1 MRKIALPILVIGLFL
16 GSCRKEE
23 SPSFSQTQQEKNNFG
38 FETERSIALEIKFE
52 TNGLNLQPMMGTP
65 VDVQIL
71 VEGRRVNVG
80 RGFVNPSGLMLDI
93 RVPSFAHQA
102 WLVSPLTKAEMP
114 FELNQTNQSLS
125 FKIYNTAWTNH
136 AIKQVSEE
144 DMFKQ
149 MAGQRPEGGSNS
161 RDFDQDGV
169 DDDYDEFPQDPKRA
183 FSMMEP
189 AWGYNTY
196 AFEDLWPSQG
206 DYDFNDLVLDHR
218 VRWIFNGKQ
227 ERVEAN
233 GELVVRAQGASLPN
247 GLALQLLQFE
257 PTSQTYLPLPAGVL
271 GNLGGH
277 LSPDPAGA
285 ANTAL
290 VSNHLSASLKSYYTN
305 LNDFGPNRKPD
316 TLRYQFEL
324 SQPSSAFVRTDF
336 FLLRGDNGTGKAD
349 RTMEIH
355 VCGRPATSAANTE
368 YFGTF
373 ADRTGNGS
381 WYKDKNSMP
390 WGLEIFAAPLQFG
403 PNSSGSINN
412 NGIWAPFAYPKS
424 KVRIDEAYPAFGTWA
439 RNQGKTATN
448 WMTQSLADKVWI
460 PMWQR

>member
-1 MRKIALPILVIGLFL
+1 MPFNLN
-16 GSCRKEE
+16 S
-23 SPSFSQTQQEKNNFG
+23 TQQSLAF
-38 FETERSIALEIKFE
+38 RIY
-52 TNGLNLQPMMGTP
+52 
-65 VDVQIL
+65 
-71 VEGRRVNVG
+71 
-80 RGFVNPSGLMLDI
+80 
-93 RVPSFAHQA
+93 
-102 WLVSPLTKAEMP
+102 
-114 FELNQTNQSLS
+114 QSNWS
-125 FKIYNTAWTNH
+125 NH
-136 AIKQVSEE
+136 VVKQVSEAE
-144 DMFKQ
+144 VYNQ
-149 MAGQRPEGGSNS
+149 IAGQRPEGGSNS

-169 DDDYDEFPQDPKRA
+169 DYDYDEFPQDPKRA

-233 GELVVRAQGASLPN
+233 GELVVRAQGARLPN

-257 PTSQTYLPLPAGVL
+257 PISQTYLPLPAGVL

-390 WGLEIFAAPLQFG
+390 WGLEIFAAPLQFSPANAVSPG
-403 PNSSGSINN
+403 NTGV
-412 NGIWAPFAYPKS
+412 WTPFAYPKS
-424 KVRIDEAYPAFGTWA
+424 MVRIDEAYPAFGTWA
-439 RNQGKTATN
+439 RNQGTSANN
-448 WMTQSLADKVWI
+448 WMTQGLADKVWV